1 MYIDQ
6 LPNLPSADG
15 TERIPVAQNGVDFA
29 ATPKQIVDATVKIDL
44 LLDEKSIGTTATSF
58 PCLWSGYDLLI
69 IACAFY
75 SNIMNTIVLPVSAFT
90 ATTAS
95 GRPFVA
101 DSIHG
106 KNFEVYRDG
115 TSSVYIKGGQAAD
128 ATYGVRIYGVKF

>member
-1 MYIDQ
+1 MTIDQ
-6 LPNLPSADG
+6 LPNLLSADG
-15 TERIPVAQNGVDFA
+15 TEKIPVSKNGADYA
-29 ATPKQIVDATVKIDL
+29 ATPKQIVDATVKTDL
-44 LLDEKSIGTTATSF
+44 LLDEKSIGTTATSYA
-58 PCLWSGYDLLI
+58 CAWSGYDLLI

-75 SNIMNTIVLPVSAFT
+75 SNIMDTIVIPVSAFA
-90 ATTAS
+90 ATTSS

-106 KNFEVYRDG
+106 KNFEVYKDG

>member
-29 ATPKQIVDATVKIDL
+29 ATPKQIVDATIKTDL
-44 LLDEKSIGTTATSF
+44 LLDQKSIGTTATSYS
-58 PCLWSGYDLLI
+58 CAWSGYDLLI
-69 IACAFY
+69 IVCAFY
-75 SNIMNTIVLPVSAFT
+75 SNFMDTIVIPVSAFA
-90 ATTAS
+90 ATTS
-95 GRPFVA
+95 GGRPFVA

-106 KNFEVYRDG
+106 KNFEVYQDG
-115 TSSVYIKGGQAAD
+115 ASSVYIKGGQAAD